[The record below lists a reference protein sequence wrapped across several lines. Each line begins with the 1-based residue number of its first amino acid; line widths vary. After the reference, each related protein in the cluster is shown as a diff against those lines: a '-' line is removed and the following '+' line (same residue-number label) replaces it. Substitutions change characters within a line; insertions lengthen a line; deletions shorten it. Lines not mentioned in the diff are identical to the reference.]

1 MLRTGEI
8 ANLRV
13 YSAPEVVAHFAGL
26 SYLTSCERLLFET
39 YLKPGTAILDLGVGG
54 GRTTSYLSQL
64 ASYYVGV
71 DYSEQMIGVCRN
83 KFPQV
88 QFEVAD
94 AADLSRFENG
104 SFDAVVFAFNGLDYL
119 APERRHQECLQE
131 CHRLLK
137 PGGVFIFSSHNP
149 RAVFLAWEWDRER
162 LRRLAAKAA
171 SEGGAVFRLLLA
183 GLTFARIGLG
193 LVRSLMAAI
202 PRACRR
208 LPTRAFWRGQGYL
221 LDPSHGGL
229 LTRCAVPG
237 RLIQELTEEFHFRFL
252 RVLPEDYPRKGGLAS
267 TRWYYYAFSKP

>member
-193 LVRSLMAAI
+193 LPSWFKIRCSRHLM
-202 PRACRR
+202 REGSSR
-208 LPTRAFWRGQGYL
+208 TMFNAF
-221 LDPSHGGL
+221 
-229 LTRCAVPG
+229 
-237 RLIQELTEEFHFRFL
+237 
-252 RVLPEDYPRKGGLAS
+252 
-267 TRWYYYAFSKP
+267 